1 MRLTI
6 LRKLLISIIAVVVSA
21 AVALPAQ
28 AVTDYFGREF
38 APGEYQ
44 RIVSLAP
51 SLTET
56 LDFLGAF
63 DRIVGVTDFDS
74 YPPEVAQLPRVGG
87 YIDPDLERIVSL
99 QPDLVLAF
107 RGNPLPVIHK
117 LRALG
122 LTVFVLDN
130 PESLAG
136 VYEQALKLAE
146 LLDVGKDAR
155 KRVAELKAE
164 FDAAASKAE
173 NLQRRPRVLMLACSL
188 QPPFYAAGQGTFVN
202 DLIKHA
208 GGANAFTGKGF
219 GVITPETILTVNPEV
234 ILLPELLQ
242 EGFREKAVA
251 ALRRQPYFAATD
263 ALKRNRVVF
272 INEDILS
279 RPGPRLA
286 EALRILQQA
295 IGDYMGEDAGR

>member
-1 MRLTI
+1 MRMTT
-6 LRKLLISIIAVVVSA
+6 LRKLLALIVATLTVA
-21 AVALPAQ
+21 AAAIPAH

-38 APGEYQ
+38 APGDYQ

-56 LDFLGAF
+56 LHFLGAF
-63 DRIVGVTDFDS
+63 GRLVGVTGFDT

-87 YIDPDLERIVSL
+87 YTDPDLERIVSL

-122 LTVFVLDN
+122 LSVFVLDN

-136 VYEQALKLAE
+136 VYEQALKLSV
-146 LLDVGKDAR
+146 LLQVDEVAR
-155 KRVAELKAE
+155 ARVAKMKAE
-164 FDAAASKAE
+164 FDAALRKAE
-173 NLQRRPRVLMLACSL
+173 KLPRHPRVLMLACSL

-208 GGANAFTGKGF
+208 GGVNAFTGKGF
-219 GVITPETILTVNPEV
+219 SVITPETILTVNPEV
-234 ILLPELLQ
+234 ILLPELPQ

-251 ALRRQPYFAATD
+251 ALRRQPYFASTD
-263 ALKRNRVVF
+263 ALKHNRVVF

-279 RPGPRLA
+279 RPGPRLV
-286 EALRILQQA
+286 ETLRLLQQA
-295 IGDYMGEDAGR
+295 ISEYTEEDAGR